1 MKNEQRTKKIE
12 KRRKFQ
18 QLSGSGMNN
27 HSIKCN
33 VNQNFQIFKFQ
44 ISNFK
49 FSNQY
54 CLLNLF
60 QFYGSIN
67 LKRMRNRPFS

>member
-1 MKNEQRTKKIE
+1 MKNELRTKKIE

-33 VNQNFQIFKFQ
+33 VNQNLQIFKF
-44 ISNFK
+44 
-49 FSNQY
+49 
-54 CLLNLF
+54 
-60 QFYGSIN
+60 
-67 LKRMRNRPFS
+67 